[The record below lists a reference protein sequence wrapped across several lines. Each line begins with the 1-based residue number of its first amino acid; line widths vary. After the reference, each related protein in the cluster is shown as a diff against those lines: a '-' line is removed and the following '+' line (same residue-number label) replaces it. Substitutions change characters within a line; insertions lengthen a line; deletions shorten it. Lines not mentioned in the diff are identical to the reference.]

1 MRVSQSILAGLLS
14 LGVLAGCGETLPEQA
29 IIGAG
34 AGAGTA
40 AILDGSIATGAV
52 VGAAGNVAY
61 CQAYP
66 SRCN

>member
-1 MRVSQSILAGLLS
+1 MRRPFQSFFVLLAAGT
-14 LGVLAGCGETLPEQA
+14 LAACGDTLPEQA

-40 AILDGSIATGAV
+40 AVLSGSVLAGAA

-61 CQAYP
+61 CQTFP
-66 SRCN
+66 DRC

>member
-1 MRVSQSILAGLLS
+1 MRVSQSIYAGLLA

-40 AILDGSIATGAV
+40 AILDGSVATGAV

-61 CQAYP
+61 CQTYP
-66 SRCN
+66 ERCN